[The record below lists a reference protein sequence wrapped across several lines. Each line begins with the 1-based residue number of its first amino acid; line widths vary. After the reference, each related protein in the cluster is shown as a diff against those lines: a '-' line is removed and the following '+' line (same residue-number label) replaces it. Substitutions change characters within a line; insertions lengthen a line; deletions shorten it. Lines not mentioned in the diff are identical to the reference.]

1 MPFKTHKD
9 NECVDQIARS
19 FVSNIIDGTEL
30 TVKKKLE
37 DAEYDKTFSCN
48 ILGINQVFSDEVK
61 KNTQEYLIKAHNIP
75 EVSEGK
81 EYYTVKIEGHFYC
94 IKQAS
99 VYGMEQNVTVKVP
112 NGDWNKMYI
121 STAGKVKGLD
131 ISGTVL
137 GQVKFTAGRAYYNG
151 EEYVLQRG
159 NNRRIIA
166 VSKGNKCSIIDTPFD
181 ANELDAETAATTAI
195 LKGLDSKATIEATY
209 DIEKDEWASLAA
221 NVNSIEDATVDWGD
235 GTIEPITDNGMSHKY
250 AISGTVTQ
258 KITAPNATNA
268 SPNAIYTGKTDRGI
282 VYFIGGNIER
292 VTSAIGY
299 AKMVI
304 WGNKV
309 QRFLTGGWGSSIKY
323 KCDIGLPPFITNY
336 DSGSWGN
343 NVNYIYIPKS
353 CVSIFSMQSDAFEN
367 VEIESSGE
375 DLIIGGYYLFGHTG
389 NYMGR
394 AMNSISLPARVK
406 IYDKSYQWLADG
418 RALKHMRFESGHA
431 VIPESFAT
439 TANKNYVTNVY
450 SKMYVY
456 IPKTVTK
463 IEYSAF
469 SSPIHFVYEGTY
481 TEWNNIDKND
491 SFVVN
496 GGTYELSCSGAPKD
510 GGLRYD
516 NFESDVKNA
525 GTRVDINA
533 GNGIEVDNSS
543 NTISISLDDNTVTSE
558 ALYVNNNAGL
568 GIHSADNDIFGA
580 VKRGSLDLSCDFGL
594 LKFLGAVSGFFNNNN
609 VTDTEYSVKVKK
621 DFGIKE
627 NDLLVALW
635 SRWQLGSTYSGIT
648 AYPFFRV
655 TYDDS
660 TWTLKGNDNTID
672 CPIKKMSISID
683 EGITKVN
690 FVMIPKSELLYTGD
704 GYSVNWFIIKRIWDG
719 TYY

>member
-9 NECVDQIARS
+9 NECVDQIARN
-19 FVSNIIDGTEL
+19 FVSNIIDGTES

-61 KNTQEYLIKAHNIP
+61 KSTQEYLIKAHNIP
-75 EVSEGK
+75 EISEGE

-166 VSKGNKCSIIDTPFD
+166 VSKGDKCSIIDTPFD
-181 ANELDAETAATTAI
+181 ASELDAETAATTAI

-268 SPNAIYTGKTDRGI
+268 SPNAVYTGKTDRGI

-292 VTSAIGY
+292 VTRAIGY

-309 QRFLTGGWGSSIKY
+309 QRISTDGWGSSIKY
-323 KCDIGLPPFITNY
+323 KCDISFPPFATEFY
-336 DSGSWGN
+336 GSWGN
-343 NVNYIYIPKS
+343 NVNYCYIPAVCTTLS
-353 CVSIFSMQSDAFEN
+353 NMQSDAFEN
-367 VEIESSGE
+367 IEIESSGE
-375 DLIIGGYYLFGHTG
+375 DLIISGDYLFGHSG
-389 NYMGR
+389 NYIGR
-394 AMNSISLPARVK
+394 AMNSISLPARIK
-406 IYDKSYQWLADG
+406 ISDKSYQWLASY
-418 RALKHMRFESGHA
+418 RALKHMRFESGHT

-469 SSPIHFVYEGTY
+469 SSPVHFVYEGTY
-481 TEWNNIDKND
+481 TQWNNIDKND

-525 GTRVDINA
+525 GTRVNINA

-543 NTISISLDDNTVTSE
+543 NTISISLDDNTATSE
-558 ALYVNNNAGL
+558 ALYVNAGL
-568 GIHSADNDIFGA
+568 GIRSADNDIFGA
-580 VKRGSLDLSCDFGL
+580 VKRGSLDLSCNFGL
-594 LKFLGAVSGFFNNNN
+594 LKFLGAVSGFFNNSN

-648 AYPFFRV
+648 AYPFFKV
-655 TYDDS
+655 TWNAS
-660 TWTLKGNDNTID
+660 TWTLKGNGNTID
-672 CPIKKMSISID
+672 CPIEKMSISTD

-690 FVMIPKSELLYTGD
+690 FVMIPKSELSYTGD